1 MSRYKFNREQLK
13 FVEEKLGL
21 KGRVATVVKYVVGS
35 FLLAVLYYI
44 IFAAIFNTQQEEVLL
59 KENQML
65 KSQHRDASEKID
77 VLDNVIGDLQKRD
90 REIYLSIFKSSPPDL
105 LNEYNPKLYLQLDT
119 SSDISLV
126 SYTSDRIMFTNFL
139 AKEQTDKI
147 QRIYSVLQSDRD
159 LLSIPAVLPIKGMT
173 VTQTGASIGKK
184 IHPFYKTMSEHTGID
199 LLSGVG
205 AEIIATANGTVISL
219 VKSDRDRGNQIKIDH
234 NNGFVTYY
242 AHLGDIL
249 VRDGQRVSRGMVIA
263 RVGNSGLSFAPH
275 LHYEVRYNGKI
286 MDPVNYFFADLNPGS
301 YREMLV
307 IALNSGQSMD

>member
-21 KGRVATVVKYVVGS
+21 KGRVATVVKYIVGS

-44 IFAAIFNTQQEEVLL
+44 FFASIFNTPQEEVLL
-59 KENQML
+59 KENQIL

-77 VLDNVIGDLQKRD
+77 VLDNVIGDLQQRD
-90 REIYLSIFKSSPPDL
+90 REIYMSIFKSSPPDL

-126 SYTSDRIMFTNFL
+126 SYTSDRIMFTSFL

-147 QRIYSVLQSDRD
+147 QRIYTLLQSNRD
-159 LLSIPAVLPIKGMT
+159 LLSIPSVLPIKGMT
-173 VTQTGASIGKK
+173 VKQTGSSIGKK
-184 IHPFYKTMSEHTGID
+184 IHPFYKTMNEHTGID

-205 AEIIATANGTVISL
+205 AEIIATANGTVTSL

-234 NNGFVTYY
+234 NNGFVTYF

-249 VRDGQRVSRGMVIA
+249 VREGQRVSRGMVIA

-286 MDPVNYFFADLNPGS
+286 MDPVNYFFAELNPGS

>member
-21 KGRVATVVKYVVGS
+21 KGRVTTILKYILGS
-35 FLLAVLYYI
+35 LLLAVLYYI
-44 IFAAIFNTQQEEVLL
+44 IFAAIFNTPQEEVLL
-59 KENQML
+59 KENQIL
-65 KSQHRDASEKID
+65 NSQYKEASQKID

-90 REIYLSIFKSSPPDL
+90 RDIYMSIFKSSPPDL

-119 SSDISLV
+119 STDASLV
-126 SYTSDRIMFTNFL
+126 NYTSDRLMVTAAL
-139 AKEQTDKI
+139 AKDQTDKI
-147 QRIYSVLQSDRD
+147 EKIYSMLKRSQD

-173 VTQTGASIGKK
+173 ATQTGASIGKK
-184 IHPFYKTMSEHTGID
+184 IHPFYKTMSDHTGID

-205 AEIIATANGTVISL
+205 TEIIATANGTVTSL

-249 VRDGQRVSRGMVIA
+249 VRDAQRVSRGMVIA

-286 MDPVNYFFADLNPGS
+286 MDPVNYFFAELNPRS
-301 YREMLV
+301 YREMMV
-307 IALNSGQSMD
+307 IALNSGQSLD

>member
-21 KGRVATVVKYVVGS
+21 KGRVATVVKYIVGS

-65 KSQHRDASEKID
+65 KSQHRDASKKID

-173 VTQTGASIGKK
+173 VTQTGASVGKK

-205 AEIIATANGTVISL
+205 AEIIATANGTVTSL

>member
-21 KGRVATVVKYVVGS
+21 KGRIATVVKYIVGS
-35 FLLAVLYYI
+35 LLLAVLYYI
-44 IFAAIFNTQQEEVLL
+44 IFAAIFNTPQEEVLL

-65 KSQHRDASEKID
+65 KSQHRDASQKID

-90 REIYLSIFKSSPPDL
+90 REIYMSIFKSSPPDL
-105 LNEYNPKLYLQLDT
+105 LSEYNPNLYLQLDT
-119 SSDISLV
+119 SSDINLV
-126 SYTSDRIMFTNFL
+126 NFTSDRIKFTSFL

-147 QRIYSVLQSDRD
+147 QRIYTMLQSNRD
-159 LLSIPAVLPIKGMT
+159 LLSIPSVLPIKGMT

-205 AEIIATANGTVISL
+205 AEVIATANGTVTSL

-234 NNGFVTYY
+234 NNGFITYY

>member
-21 KGRVATVVKYVVGS
+21 KGRVTTILKYILGS
-35 FLLAVLYYI
+35 LLLAVLYYI
-44 IFAAIFNTQQEEVLL
+44 IFAAIFNTPQEEVLL
-59 KENQML
+59 KENQIL
-65 KSQHRDASEKID
+65 NSQYKEASQKID

-90 REIYLSIFKSSPPDL
+90 RDIYMSIFKSSPPDL

-119 SSDISLV
+119 STDASLV
-126 SYTSDRIMFTNFL
+126 NYTSDRLMVTAAL
-139 AKEQTDKI
+139 AKDQTDKI
-147 QRIYSVLQSDRD
+147 EKIYSMLKRSQN

-173 VTQTGASIGKK
+173 ATQTGASIGKK
-184 IHPFYKTMSEHTGID
+184 IHPFYKTMSDHTGID

-205 AEIIATANGTVISL
+205 TEIIATANGTVTSL

-249 VRDGQRVSRGMVIA
+249 VRDAQRVSRGMVIA

-286 MDPVNYFFADLNPGS
+286 MDPVNYFFAELNPRS
-301 YREMLV
+301 YREMMV
-307 IALNSGQSMD
+307 IALNSGQSLD

>member
-44 IFAAIFNTQQEEVLL
+44 IFASIFNTQQEEVLL

-126 SYTSDRIMFTNFL
+126 SYTSDRIMFTSFL

-173 VTQTGASIGKK
+173 VTQTGASVGKK

-205 AEIIATANGTVISL
+205 AEIIATANGTVTSL